1 MKKIFSNISSNIKQ
15 IKSTLKPRNVN
26 LTSILIN
33 KYSRFT
39 IVQTSNILSNQKS
52 NNNNKKDYGLYHF
65 SSKNFSYPK
74 HVILTLPSLSPSMEK
89 GGIAEWKKKEGDQFS
104 AGESIASIET
114 DKATVDFEM
123 TDNGYLAKILMPVG
137 SKDLALGTAIAITVK
152 NKGDVNAFKDFSLTN
167 SESKIEKKDNTNN
180 TNSASSNT
188 SNTSTTIKSSK
199 TTYPQHK
206 KLPLPNLSPS
216 MEKGN
221 ILEWKI
227 KEGDKFIEGQAVA
240 SIETDK
246 ATVDFEMTESGY
258 LAKILKPA
266 GSKDVSLGTV
276 RLLNLI

>member
-1 MKKIFSNISSNIKQ
+1 MKKILSHINSNINCSKSLLKPKNIVNSYSLISKINKFSISQNLNTIFFSNVKEKNV
-15 IKSTLKPRNVN
+15 ST
-26 LTSILIN
+26 
-33 KYSRFT
+33 Y
-39 IVQTSNILSNQKS
+39 Q
-52 NNNNKKDYGLYHF
+52 NNHSLYNF
-65 SSKNFSYPK
+65 SSKSFSYPK
-74 HVILTLPSLSPSMEK
+74 HTILTLPSLSPSMEK
-89 GGIAEWKKKEGDQFS
+89 GGIVEWKKKEGDQFS

-137 SKDLALGTAIAITVK
+137 SKDLALGTAIAVTVK
-152 NKGDVNAFKDFSLTN
+152 SKGDVNAFKDFALTK
-167 SESKIEKKDNTNN
+167 SEKKSEDSNKQQ
-180 TNSASSNT
+180 SSSTTNT
-188 SNTSTTIKSSK
+188 SNNNKSINS
-199 TTYPQHK
+199 TYPQHK

-227 KEGDKFIEGQAVA
+227 KEGDKFIEGQALA

-266 GSKDVSLGTV
+266 GSKEISLGTV
-276 RLLNLI
+276 SNY